1 MKKDRYRMEKDGER
15 VFERDKKIAVL
26 TLAS

>member
-15 VFERDKKIAVL
+15 VFKIDKKIAVL